1 MLHRTRLSLVWNRRA
16 GIHTRRAGLGK
27 VVGDILARP
36 PNPQRVYDPRTLA
49 ELEETARHIHRDMPN
64 ILAIAGGDGTVH
76 RTLTAV
82 LRNRGDTADVA
93 PPEILVIP
101 VGTMNNV
108 ASALG
113 ATRFSP
119 VALAERIVEK
129 IRQRT
134 PLDYVHAY
142 PLRVNGEY
150 GFLYGAALPVHL
162 LERYY
167 AGGTTVGAM
176 RGFQI
181 VAATLLN
188 ELLGLLPFRQSHQ
201 LLTKPVHARI
211 VLPEAADRQ
220 GVKPCPTEHTG
231 LMVAAIDQVG
241 VGCRAMPDAR
251 KVPGQFMVRSTRL
264 SFLGLI
270 GNLLRIWTG
279 QSLPSTFDAVTPNV
293 VIEYEEPTV
302 TMVDGDLK
310 PPTTRDIIEC
320 GPMLKFI
327 IG

>member
-1 MLHRTRLSLVWNRRA
+1 MVHRPRLSLVWNGRA

-64 ILAIAGGDGTVH
+64 IVAIAGGDGTIH
-76 RTLTAV
+76 RTLTAI
-82 LRNRGDTADVA
+82 LRNLVDAHGAA
-93 PPEILVIP
+93 LPEILIIP

-113 ATRFSP
+113 ATRFPP
-119 VALAERIVEK
+119 VAFAERIVAK
-129 IRQRT
+129 INAHV

-181 VAATLLN
+181 VAGTLLD
-188 ELLGLLPFRQSHQ
+188 ELLGLLPFRRSHQ
-201 LLTKPVHARI
+201 LLTKPVHARV
-211 VLPEAADRQ
+211 VLPVIHGAVAN
-220 GVKPCPTEHTG
+220 PPTTHTG

-251 KVPGQFMVRSTRL
+251 KVPGKFMVRSTQL

-279 QSLPSTFDAVTPNV
+279 QSLPSTFDAVTPKV
-293 VIEYEEPTV
+293 IIEYTEPTV

-310 PPTTRDIIEC
+310 PPTTRDVIEC